1 MRKILFICVCSVALL
16 STTAVALR
24 FEAPPVV
31 DVKMRTLTKFLPAH
45 NEALDKALEVHNL
58 MTDLPVLQTM
68 AEQQGKLKAEGKR
81 MQKFLDNLLKCN
93 EQRFSR
99 FKNPKEVLKRVRAA
113 YQEKTK
119 NLKDEEG
126 YYPEDS
132 IMPRSIAERNAL
144 WDRKRDIEQEI
155 MEDALTNGRKWGGEA
170 INKNVRDV
178 PENLEQKMV
187 GTGLEELTLS
197 ENGVNNMKVAEMDF
211 DNTFKQMQQDFIKR
225 LAAVGLE
232 FPDFD
237 AARSGEINRVRKALK
252 ELRDELIKEA
262 KEYIVKLNEQDAA
275 HPHAV
280 AKRAARTKG
289 KSNVISEVREQ
300 FPEAFSNMDKLD
312 QQTPQQRQQTV
323 IAAMEKDANGT
334 VYLTETNALE
344 IEQRLVEQKANAAMV
359 RTFQDQAEN
368 MAEEMRSRYPQQQDF
383 DFSVCS

>member
-68 AEQQGKLKAEGKR
+68 AEQQGKLKAECKR

-275 HPHAV
+275 HPHEIG
-280 AKRAARTKG
+280 RAH
-289 KSNVISEVREQ
+289 V
-300 FPEAFSNMDKLD
+300 
-312 QQTPQQRQQTV
+312 
-323 IAAMEKDANGT
+323 
-334 VYLTETNALE
+334 
-344 IEQRLVEQKANAAMV
+344 
-359 RTFQDQAEN
+359 
-368 MAEEMRSRYPQQQDF
+368 
-383 DFSVCS
+383 